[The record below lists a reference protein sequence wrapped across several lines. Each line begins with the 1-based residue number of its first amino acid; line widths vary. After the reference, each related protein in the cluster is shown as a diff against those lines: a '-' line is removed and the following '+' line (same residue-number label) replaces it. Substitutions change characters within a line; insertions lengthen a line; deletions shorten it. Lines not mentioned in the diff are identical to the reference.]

1 MPGRPS
7 SHTRT
12 QVVVVGGGPAGLML
26 SHLLARSGI
35 DSVVLDT
42 RSAEEIENTHRAGIL
57 ERDSVRLLVESGAS
71 DRVLRD
77 GHEHQGIDLRFAGVS
92 HRIDFQALVGASCWL
107 YPQTEV
113 FVDLHGARTRDGS
126 DLRYGLATT
135 QVVEFD
141 DVARVRYEDSDG
153 QVHEVE
159 GDLVV
164 GADGSRG
171 SARGLVEDRHQY
183 FREYPY
189 AWFGVLVQ
197 APASAP
203 ELIYAKSP
211 YGFALISQR
220 TSDIQRLYLQCD
232 PTEDPRSW
240 SDDRIWEQLQLRLA
254 GEDGF
259 RLHEGPVIE
268 RTVLPFRSFVQTP
281 LRHRRLLLAGDAGHT
296 VPPTGA
302 KGLNLALADVRA
314 LAEVIEQ
321 TSRTGDLTSLDAYT
335 PRALD
340 RVWRAQ
346 HFSYWMTTMLHSSPD
361 ASDYDEERQLAELR
375 GVVSSTAGSAYLA
388 EGYTGWP
395 QR

>member
-26 SHLLARSGI
+26 SHLLAHSGI

-71 DRVLRD
+71 ARVLRD

-141 DVARVRYEDSDG
+141 DVARVRYEDSAG

-189 AWFGVLVQ
+189 AWFGVLV
-197 APASAP
+197 
-203 ELIYAKSP
+203 
-211 YGFALISQR
+211 
-220 TSDIQRLYLQCD
+220 
-232 PTEDPRSW
+232 
-240 SDDRIWEQLQLRLA
+240 
-254 GEDGF
+254 
-259 RLHEGPVIE
+259 
-268 RTVLPFRSFVQTP
+268 
-281 LRHRRLLLAGDAGHT
+281 
-296 VPPTGA
+296 
-302 KGLNLALADVRA
+302 
-314 LAEVIEQ
+314 
-321 TSRTGDLTSLDAYT
+321 
-335 PRALD
+335 
-340 RVWRAQ
+340 
-346 HFSYWMTTMLHSSPD
+346 
-361 ASDYDEERQLAELR
+361 
-375 GVVSSTAGSAYLA
+375 
-388 EGYTGWP
+388 
-395 QR
+395 

>member
-220 TSDIQRLYLQCD
+220 TSDIQRLYFQCD

-259 RLHEGPVIE
+259 RLNEGPVIE